1 MHTASARLYETDFY
15 AWIQDQAATLR
26 AGNLAGLDVEN
37 LIEEIESMGR
47 SEKREL
53 RSRLVV
59 LIVHLLKWAYQPLRR
74 GSSWQTTIGEQ
85 RRRVVMLLEDSP
97 SLKSIAAAVYADVY
111 ELAVLEASKK
121 TGMIAAV
128 FPTECPW
135 TFDQAMDDDFWPEA

>member
-1 MHTASARLYETDFY
+1 MSTASVTASTRLYDTDFY

-26 AGNLAGLDVEN
+26 AGNLAGLDVNN

-74 GSSWQTTIGEQ
+74 GNSWQTTIWGT
-85 RRRVVMLLEDSP
+85 
-97 SLKSIAAAVYADVY
+97 AAARCHALGRQSKPQKHSHRSVRGCIRTRRIRGKQRDWHDCSGVSCRMSLDVR
-111 ELAVLEASKK
+111 S
-121 TGMIAAV
+121 G
-128 FPTECPW
+128 
-135 TFDQAMDDDFWPEA
+135 DG